1 MKDNNQLT
9 QATRYQIEILLKAG
23 KSQKAIAERVNV
35 SPSTICREL
44 QRNTG
49 KRGYR
54 PRQAQSKAETRR
66 RLAAKPLKMTMAA
79 IGLIEAKIKGDWSPG
94 QVSGWLKR
102 GQCTAASHERIY
114 QHIWT
119 DRLEGGSLYKHLRH
133 SGKKR
138 KQYGSKDKRGQIRG
152 RVSIDGRPCMA
163 SEKTRPGDW
172 GIDTVIGKNHQGALV
187 TIVDR
192 VSKFTLIK
200 KVAGKQA
207 DMVTEATLTLL
218 RPYLDKTITITAD
231 NGKEFNLKVT
241 SAGHEKIK
249 AALDA
254 DVYFAHP
261 CRSWGRGLDEN
272 TNGLI
277 RQYFTKDSSFANI
290 TDEDIVAVM
299 EKLNHRP
306 RKTLNY
312 KTPHEVFFADTLLK

>member
-1 MKDNNQLT
+1 LKDYNQLT

-23 KSQKAIAERVNV
+23 KSQKAIAELVNV

-79 IGLIEAKIKGDWSPG
+79 IGLIEAKIKDDWSPG

-102 GQCTAASHERIY
+102 EHCTAVSHERIY

-119 DRLEGGSLYKHLRH
+119 DKLEGGSLYKHLRH

-138 KQYGSKDKRGQIRG
+138 RQYGSKDKRGQIRN
-152 RVSIDGRPCMA
+152 RVSIDDRPCIV
-163 SEKTRPGDW
+163 SEKTRLGDW
-172 GIDTVIGKNHQGALV
+172 EIDTVIGKNHQGALV

-200 KVAGKQA
+200 KVASKHA
-207 DMVTEATLTLL
+207 DVVTEATITLL
-218 RPYLDKTITITAD
+218 RPYLDKTMTITAD
-231 NGKEFNLKVT
+231 NGKEF
-241 SAGHEKIK
+241 AGHEKIK
-249 AALDA
+249 AALDV

-261 CRSWGRGLDEN
+261 YSSWERGLNEN

-277 RQYFTKDSSFANI
+277 RQYFTKGSSFENI
-290 TDEDIVAVM
+290 TDKDIEVVM

-312 KTPHEVFFADTLLK
+312 KTPHAVFFADTLLKAA

>member
-1 MKDNNQLT
+1 MKDYSQLT
-9 QATRYQIEILLKAG
+9 QGLRYQIGILKKAG
-23 KSQKAIAERVNV
+23 KNQKDIAGLVNV

-54 PRQAQSKAETRR
+54 PKQAQRKAETRR
-66 RLAAKPLKMTMAA
+66 KLAVKPLKMTLA
-79 IGLIEAKIKGDWSPG
+79 IIDLIEAKLSINWSPE
-94 QVSGWLKR
+94 QISGWLKQEQ
-102 GQCTAASHERIY
+102 GIASSHERIY

-119 DRLEGGSLYKHLRH
+119 DKLNGGALYKYLRH

-138 KQYGSKDKRGQIRG
+138 KQYGSKDKRGQIRN
-152 RVSIDGRPCMA
+152 RVSIDDRPMIV
-163 SEKTRPGDW
+163 SEKTRLGDRE
-172 GIDTVIGKNHQGALV
+172 IDTVIGKNHQGALV

-192 VSKFTLIK
+192 VSKLTLIK
-200 KVAGKQA
+200 KVASKHA
-207 DMVTEATLTLL
+207 DIVTEATITLL
-218 RPYLDKTITITAD
+218 RPYLDKTLTITAD
-231 NGKEFNLKVT
+231 NGKEF
-241 SAGHEKIK
+241 AGHEKIK

-261 CRSWGRGLDEN
+261 YSSWERGLNEN

-277 RQYFTKDSSFANI
+277 RQYFTKGSSFENI
-290 TDEDIVAVM
+290 TDKDVDEVM

-312 KTPHEVFFADTLLK
+312 KTPHAVFFAETLLKAA